1 MQVTSG
7 GRKEQGMRCRGITQV
22 TSEVLGA
29 QRFSPIFSLAVVRA
43 APQLTERLEAEEAT
57 SEERKVQVKCGEG
70 KKRANRGNSRVSRG
84 DVVVKHTKD
93 RSAVNIF
100 KFSYRKYL
108 ANFCHRLCCT
118 NGDI

>member
-70 KKRANRGNSRVSRG
+70 KEQVTRGRGMELNRASHVWR
-84 DVVVKHTKD
+84 
-93 RSAVNIF
+93 
-100 KFSYRKYL
+100 RKK
-108 ANFCHRLCCT
+108 AREQ
-118 NGDI
+118 GE